1 MNHLDNITAND
12 DNSARRQY
20 DLGYH
25 DGRAATLRQR
35 QKRKAPTKKKK
46 TPAKKTTRSSGRIN
60 VAQVFIGFFAAFLI
74 LKIFGC
80 Y

>member
-1 MNHLDNITAND
+1 MNNLDRITAND

-35 QKRKAPTKKKK
+35 QKRKAPAKKKK
-46 TPAKKTTRSSGRIN
+46 APVKKETSTPGRIN
-60 VAQVFIGFFAAFLI
+60 IAQLFIGFFAAFLLI
-74 LKIFGC
+74 KLFGC
-80 Y
+80 H